1 MKQNHN
7 QSEANFFWLRT
18 IGNWTS
24 HWKQS
29 VSDLQVKFLLLH
41 WCKIDKK
48 KKKKSA
54 SNSYLQ
60 QHWTTISQFH
70 KKYYPQ
76 CCFGFYTLGPQLPAI

>member
-48 KKKKSA
+48 KKKKVQATATS
-54 SNSYLQ
+54 SSTEQ
-60 QHWTTISQFH
+60 Q
-70 KKYYPQ
+70 
-76 CCFGFYTLGPQLPAI
+76 

>member
-29 VSDLQVKFLLLH
+29 VSDLQVKFLLLR
-41 WCKIDKK
+41 WCKIDK